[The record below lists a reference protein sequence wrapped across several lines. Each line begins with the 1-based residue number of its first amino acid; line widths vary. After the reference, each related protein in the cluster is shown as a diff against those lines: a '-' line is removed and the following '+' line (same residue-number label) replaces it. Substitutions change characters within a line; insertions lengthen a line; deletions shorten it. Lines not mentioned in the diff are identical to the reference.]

1 MAAMRRA
8 LRRILQLAVLGLLG
22 WAAYWYFA
30 PFQPAQQQQAKQA
43 QQKGPGFRRGGGNP
57 NDTVPVLASPAR
69 LADVPVYLDGV
80 GTAKAL
86 NTVLVRPQVDGKLMR
101 IMFTEG
107 HEVTQGSVIAKID
120 PTTFQAAYD
129 IAVAKKEQDEALL
142 ANAQLD
148 LERYTKLAA
157 TNAVQKQQVDT
168 QRSLVNQYTA
178 QTHSDQAAI
187 DNAKAILDYTDVVAP
202 ITGLTGIRQVDE
214 GNIVHA
220 SDTTGLVTITQIK
233 PIALLFNLPQ
243 QNLPDLNK
251 GMAEGALPV
260 QAMAGDGT
268 SVVDTGKVV
277 VINNQVDQT
286 TGTVQIKAEFPNSNV
301 QLWPGQFINVRVLIN
316 TLRQVVVVPTAA
328 VQRGPDGAFVY
339 VIKEDATVAMR
350 PITVSKQ
357 DDLQAVVASGVQA
370 SDRVVTTGFGRLAD
384 GSKVVATSAE
394 EAGQVSTDPKQPRP
408 AGAAPKGKGQ
418 GQGQRQQGA
427 ANAPGTGPAGTTAA
441 DSGTA
446 TDPSQPN
453 RRRDGGAPK
462 GNEQPAQGSADAP
475 GTGPPTAAGGAA
487 TDPPQPPRRRDG
499 GAPKG
504 NEQPAQGSAPAPSAA
519 P

>member
-8 LRRILQLAVLGLLG
+8 LRRILQLAFLGLLG

-30 PFQPAQQQQAKQA
+30 PFQSPQPQQAKQA
-43 QQKGPGFRRGGGNP
+43 QQNRPGFRRGGGNP
-57 NDTVPVLASPAR
+57 NDTVPVLASAAR

-107 HEVTQGSVIAKID
+107 QEVTEGSVIAKID
-120 PTTFQAAYD
+120 PTIYQAQYD
-129 IAVAKKEQDEALL
+129 VAVAKKAQDEAQL
-142 ANAQLD
+142 ANAKLD

-168 QRSLVNQYTA
+168 QKALVDQLTA
-178 QTHSDQAAI
+178 QTQSDQASI
-187 DNAKAILDYTDVVAP
+187 NNAKATLDYTDVVAP
-202 ITGLTGIRQVDE
+202 LTGLTGIRQVDE

-220 SDTTGLVTITQIK
+220 SDTTGIVTITQIK
-233 PIALLFNLPQ
+233 PIAVLFNLPQ
-243 QNLPDLNK
+243 QNLPEVNK
-251 GMAEGALPV
+251 GMAAGTLPV
-260 QAMAGDGT
+260 QAMGGDGT
-268 SVVDTGKVV
+268 SVVDTGKVT
-277 VINNQVDQT
+277 VINNQVDPT
-286 TGTVQIKAEFPNSNV
+286 TGTVQLKAEFPNSTV
-301 QLWPGQFINVRVLIN
+301 QLWPGQFINVRVLID

-328 VQRGPDGAFVY
+328 VQRGPDGTFVY
-339 VIKEDATVAMR
+339 VINEDATVAMR

-370 SDRVVTTGFGRLAD
+370 SERVVTTGFGRLAD
-384 GSKVVATSAE
+384 GSKVVAASAE

-408 AGAAPKGKGQ
+408 AGGAPKGKGQ
-418 GQGQRQQGA
+418 GQRQQGP
-427 ANAPGTGPAGTTAA
+427 ANAPGTGPAGATAA
-441 DSGTA
+441 GGGTA
-446 TDPSQPN
+446 TDPPQPT

-462 GNEQPAQGSADAP
+462 GNGQPAQTSADAP
-475 GTGPPTAAGGAA
+475 GSGPVTAAGGAA
-487 TDPPQPPRRRDG
+487 TDPPQPARRRDG

>member
-1 MAAMRRA
+1 MKRA
-8 LRRILQLAVLGLLG
+8 LRRIVLLACLGLMV
-22 WAAYWYFA
+22 WATYWYFG
-30 PFQPAQQQQAKQA
+30 PLQPAQQQQAKQQA
-43 QQKGPGFRRGGGNP
+43 QPKGPGGFRRGGGNP
-57 NDTVPVLASPAR
+57 NDTVPVLASAAR

-86 NTVLVRPQVDGKLMR
+86 NTVLVRPQVDGKLMK

-148 LERYTKLAA
+148 LDRYTKLAA
-157 TNAVQKQQVDT
+157 TNAIQKQQLDT
-168 QRSLVNQYTA
+168 TKSLVNQYMA

-220 SDTTGLVTITQIK
+220 SDTTGIVTITQIK
-233 PIALLFNLPQ
+233 PIAVLFNLPQ

-251 GMAEGALPV
+251 GMAESVLQV
-260 QAMAGDGT
+260 QALGGADGT
-268 SVVDTGKVV
+268 TVVDTGKVV

-286 TGTVQIKAEFPNSNV
+286 TGTVQIKAEFPNANV
-301 QLWPGQFINVRVLIN
+301 LLWPGQFINVRVLIN

-328 VQRGPDGAFVY
+328 VQRGPDGTFVY
-339 VIKEDATVAMR
+339 VIKDDNTAGMR

-357 DDLQAVVASGVQA
+357 DDLQAVISTGVQA
-370 SDRVVTTGFGRLAD
+370 GDRVVTTGFGRLAD

-394 EAGQVSTDPKQPRP
+394 EAGQVSTDPTRRP
-408 AGAAPKGKGQ
+408 GAGAGAPKGKGQ
-418 GQGQRQQGA
+418 RQQGA
-427 ANAPGTGPAGTTAA
+427 T
-441 DSGTA
+441 
-446 TDPSQPN
+446 
-453 RRRDGGAPK
+453 
-462 GNEQPAQGSADAP
+462 ADAP
-475 GTGPPTAAGGAA
+475 GNAPPGATTPGAA
-487 TDPPQPPRRRDG
+487 TTDPTQPPRRRES
-499 GAPKG
+499 GARKG
-504 NEQPAQGSAPAPSAA
+504 NEPPAGSAGPPSPAPGTTPSTT